1 MRLLDCRPSAKGDI
15 ERFQR
20 EGLTLT
26 EATWTAWIET
36 EKRKRLGLCIYVR
49 CFLSLTWALLT
60 HVRYLTANSQRCL
73 TTSHTS
79 AKRKRQTASS
89 LAQRSIGL
97 RRLRTNGKCSS
108 ARLMHRLQ
116 RWYSNIYIVSLLM
129 LSRYY
134 LHALNSCLL
143 RKFVKPTPPVAKT
156 GGEIGKLIL
165 LYALHTHIFEWR
177 QSTSM
182 LNPTGLMGTF
192 GTSRIPVS
200 EGLKERRKWL
210 QDALDSWGDCYGA
223 TANVSAT
230 LLHKLAYIS
239 LDVSLSDMHLVAGR
253 SNNTND
259 GDFAEENLKHWANS
273 AMADSTMNHVYTMLD
288 ICHSAVNSGTVPES
302 SFEVAVCLFTGG
314 IICWAYA
321 KLRKDASRDKF
332 LQHMRN
338 ASAALTE
345 MGCWRMCCMFG
356 RILKSFEAQQR
367 LS

>member
-1 MRLLDCRPSAKGDI
+1 MPP
-15 ERFQR
+15 
-20 EGLTLT
+20 
-26 EATWTAWIET
+26 
-36 EKRKRLGLCIYVR
+36 
-49 CFLSLTWALLT
+49 
-60 HVRYLTANSQRCL
+60 
-73 TTSHTS
+73 
-79 AKRKRQTASS
+79 
-89 LAQRSIGL
+89 
-97 RRLRTNGKCSS
+97 
-108 ARLMHRLQ
+108 
-116 RWYSNIYIVSLLM
+116 
-129 LSRYY
+129 RYY

-143 RKFVKPTPPVAKT
+143 RKWVKPTPPIAKT
-156 GGEIGKLIL
+156 GGELGKLIL

-182 LNPTGLMGTF
+182 LNPTGLLGTF
-192 GTSRIPVS
+192 GTSHLPVGQ
-200 EGLKERRKWL
+200 GLKERRQWL
-210 QDALDSWGDCYGA
+210 VEALDSWGDCYGA

-273 AMADSTMNHVYTMLD
+273 EMANTTMTHVYSMLD
-288 ICHSAVNSGTVPES
+288 ICHTSVNSGTVPDS

-321 KLRKDASRDKF
+321 KLKTDAPREKY
-332 LQHMRN
+332 LLHMRN

-367 LS
+367 VG